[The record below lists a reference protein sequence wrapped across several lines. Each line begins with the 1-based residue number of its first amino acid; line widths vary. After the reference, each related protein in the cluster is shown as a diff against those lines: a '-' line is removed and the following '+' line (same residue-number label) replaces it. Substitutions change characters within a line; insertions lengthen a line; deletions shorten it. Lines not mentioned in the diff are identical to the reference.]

1 MATINDLQAKRWNA
15 IDPTIPFAPDNAIQ
29 RFWLEHPELGSPL
42 GPETPLDD
50 GSVGQAFANGV
61 LTWTAANGVAL
72 M

>member
-29 RFWLEHPELGSPL
+29 QFWLQHPELGSPL
-42 GPETPLDD
+42 GAETPLDD

-61 LTWTAANGVAL
+61 LTWTAADGVVL
-72 M
+72 V

>member
-42 GPETPLDD
+42 GAETATGGRLGRPGVRQRRPDLDGRD
-50 GSVGQAFANGV
+50 
-61 LTWTAANGVAL
+61 GVAQV
-72 M
+72 

>member
-15 IDPTIPFAPDNAIQ
+15 IDPTIPFAPDNAIL

-42 GPETPLDD
+42 GPETALDD

-61 LTWTAANGVAL
+61 LTWTAASGVAL
-72 M
+72 V